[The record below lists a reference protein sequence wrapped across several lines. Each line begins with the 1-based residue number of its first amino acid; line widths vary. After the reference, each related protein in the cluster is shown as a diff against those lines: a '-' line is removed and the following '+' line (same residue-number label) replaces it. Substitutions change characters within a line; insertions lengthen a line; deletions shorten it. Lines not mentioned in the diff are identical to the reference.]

1 MNCVSFN
8 VSDTELNNLQ
18 AFLAPYF
25 VDNKNCD
32 IYKFKSFTIS
42 IYHTKKVLIQ
52 GEDAQVF
59 YEELIEQEVIAN
71 KHLFEEG
78 IVSATKILSTNDEVV
93 INQNEVPTIGCDEVG
108 VGDFFGG
115 LVAVACYVKP
125 SNISYLKE
133 LGVKDSKKL
142 TDEKMQEIFPE
153 LRLSR
158 HSYKSLSSLSV
169 HPPFSLY
176 GAWVIK

>member
-1 MNCVSFN
+1 M
-8 VSDTELNNLQ
+8 SDTELNNLQ

-25 VDNKNCD
+25 VENKNCD
-32 IYKFKSFTIS
+32 IYKFQSFTIS

-52 GEDAQVF
+52 GENAQEF
-59 YEELIEQEVIAN
+59 YEELIEQEIIAN

-78 IVSATKILSTNDEVV
+78 IISTTKSLIAGGEVV

-142 TDEKMQEIFPE
+142 TDEKMLAIFPE
-153 LRLSR
+153 L
-158 HSYKSLSSLSV
+158 
-169 HPPFSLY
+169 
-176 GAWVIK
+176 IKRVKYSASKYY